1 MKKVFAFQ
9 LSLRA
14 AGLTLAGASLAI
26 GLAASPAGAEQ
37 CPRGQIFWK
46 SKKSC
51 VDKAEAAKLGFYHGP
66 VPAQNKPTDK
76 AEPETPADEN
86 PADAAATPSE
96 PEPATVQPAAVQPA
110 AADSAPKPS
119 PYGELVLEEFA
130 KAK

>member
-14 AGLTLAGASLAI
+14 AGLTLVAACFAI
-26 GLAASPAGAEQ
+26 GLAASPARAEQ

-66 VPAQNKPTDK
+66 IPAQNKPADK
-76 AEPETPADEN
+76 ADPETPAEEN
-86 PADAAATPSE
+86 PADAAVTPPQ
-96 PEPATVQPAAVQPA
+96 PEPAAVQPA

-130 KAK
+130 TAK